1 MEFSIKVDP
10 ATWQRYISVPRKGEY
25 VLTDSFLNK
34 GTAFT
39 AREREELDILGL
51 VPPAIF
57 SIELQLARGYE
68 SFCAKQTPLE
78 KYIYLAS
85 LHDRNEVLYYRLLH
99 EYVDEMLPIVYTP
112 TVGEACQKFSHIFR
126 RGRGLYIGID
136 QKHNIEKILRN
147 YHATEPSVIVVT
159 DGERILGLGDQG
171 AGGMGIPIGK
181 LCLYTACAG
190 ISPYSTLPI
199 TLDVGTNNEERLADP
214 LYVGLR
220 QHRVRG
226 AEYQDFI
233 DRFVAAVKK
242 VFPNVLLQ
250 WEDFLKDNAIFQLE
264 RFRDELLTFNDDIQG
279 TAAVVV
285 AGIFGALRLT
295 GGKMSDHRLV
305 FAGAGASAH
314 GIAEL
319 FVSALVEEGLPV
331 GEARKRVW
339 TCDTKGLAVSDR
351 DGLEGFKKEFAR
363 DRAELAGWKVADPA
377 KITLEETIDNA
388 RPTILIGVSATPG
401 TFTEALVRKMAAISE
416 RPLVFPISNP
426 TSKAEC
432 TAEQAVTW
440 SDGRAIVATGSP
452 FAPVVHDGVRHRI
465 GQCNNAFIFPG
476 IGLGVCVSKAR
487 HVSDGMFLEAA
498 RALATHVTEADI
510 AESAVYPQL
519 TTIRD
524 CSHSVACAV
533 IRRAVKEG
541 HADPEALV
549 NLEEAVRRAMWFPE
563 YLPIRYEPVG
573 GIVR

>member
-57 SIELQLARGYE
+57 SIELQLARVYE
-68 SFCAKQTPLE
+68 SFSAKQTPLE

-264 RFRDELLTFNDDIQG
+264 RFRNELLTFNDDIQG

-305 FAGAGASAH
+305 FAGAG
-314 GIAEL
+314 
-319 FVSALVEEGLPV
+319 
-331 GEARKRVW
+331 
-339 TCDTKGLAVSDR
+339 T
-351 DGLEGFKKEFAR
+351 
-363 DRAELAGWKVADPA
+363 
-377 KITLEETIDNA
+377 
-388 RPTILIGVSATPG
+388 
-401 TFTEALVRKMAAISE
+401 
-416 RPLVFPISNP
+416 
-426 TSKAEC
+426 
-432 TAEQAVTW
+432 
-440 SDGRAIVATGSP
+440 
-452 FAPVVHDGVRHRI
+452 
-465 GQCNNAFIFPG
+465 
-476 IGLGVCVSKAR
+476 
-487 HVSDGMFLEAA
+487 
-498 RALATHVTEADI
+498 
-510 AESAVYPQL
+510 
-519 TTIRD
+519 
-524 CSHSVACAV
+524 
-533 IRRAVKEG
+533 
-541 HADPEALV
+541 
-549 NLEEAVRRAMWFPE
+549 
-563 YLPIRYEPVG
+563 
-573 GIVR
+573 

>member
-57 SIELQLARGYE
+57 SIELQLARVYE
-68 SFCAKQTPLE
+68 SFSAKQTPLE

-181 LCLYTACAG
+181 LCLYTLCAG
-190 ISPYSTLPI
+190 VSPYSTLPI
-199 TLDVGTNNEERLADP
+199 TLDVGTDNEERLADP
-214 LYVGLR
+214 LYLGLR
-220 QHRVRG
+220 HKRVRG
-226 AEYQDFI
+226 DDYQAFI
-233 DRFVAAVKK
+233 DRFVEAVQK
-242 VFPNVLLQ
+242 VYPNVLLQ

-264 RFRDELLTFNDDIQG
+264 RFRDQLLTFNDDIQG

-319 FVSALVEEGLPV
+319 FVSALVEEGVPV
-331 GEARKRVW
+331 GEARRRVW

-351 DGLEGFKKEFAR
+351 EGLEGFKKEFAR

-388 RPTILIGVSATPG
+388 KPTILIGVSATPG
-401 TFTEALVRKMAAISE
+401 TFTEALVRKMAAINE

-432 TAEQAVTW
+432 TAEQAVAW

-452 FAPVVHDGVRHRI
+452 FAPVVHNGVKHRI